1 MSAATLVSFRSSDLA
16 WTDSPDDQRL
26 FRRVT
31 GAVLLVTTG
40 LCLSLLLSPVRKA
53 ETVANQPLPAPMAKL
68 LLEHT
73 PPPPVEK
80 PKAPEVPEAPAK
92 AQPETTAQPKPAQA
106 QAPRKAAPAPD
117 ATRPAVVSTG
127 APVAES
133 NQAAVVEAAR
143 KRVAGMG
150 LLAASDDIAQVRG
163 GSAGVQIKTDI
174 RQGSGQGVA
183 GAPVAGPSDG
193 SALARAMI
201 TSNASGG
208 SGSLNTGPA
217 SRSVSS
223 GGLAGRA
230 TTVVVDDTA
239 ARAAAGAAKRAA
251 ASAAA
256 KAPRSPEDIRMVLA
270 RNKGALDAIYNRA
283 LREDP
288 TLQGKV
294 VFEIKVAPTGE
305 VLSCKVV
312 FSDLHSPALE
322 AKLVARIRMIDFGA
336 KDVDVTTEKY
346 PLDFLPS

>member
-1 MSAATLVSFRSSDLA
+1 MSAVTLVSFRSSDLA
-16 WTDSPDDQRL
+16 WTDAPDDQRL

-31 GAVLLVTTG
+31 GTVLVVTTG

-53 ETVANQPLPAPMAKL
+53 ETAASQPLPAPMAKL

-73 PPPPVEK
+73 PPPVEK
-80 PKAPEVPEAPAK
+80 PKAPEVPEPQAK
-92 AQPETTAQPKPAQA
+92 AQPEAVPQPKPTQA
-106 QAPRKAAPAPD
+106 ESPRKATPAPD
-117 ATRPAVVSTG
+117 AARPAVVSTG

-133 NQAAVVEAAR
+133 NQVAVVEAAR

-163 GSAGVQIKTDI
+163 GSASVQIKTDI
-174 RQGSGQGVA
+174 RQGSGQGAA
-183 GAPVAGPSDG
+183 GAAVGGPSDG
-193 SALARAMI
+193 SALARSMI

-208 SGSLNTGPA
+208 SGSLNTAPA
-217 SRSVSS
+217 SRNVNS

-239 ARAAAGAAKRAA
+239 ARAAAGAAKRATA
-251 ASAAA
+251 TAAA
-256 KAPRSPEDIRMVLA
+256 KPPRSPEDIRMVLA

-336 KDVDVTTEKY
+336 KDVEATVEKY